1 MYKNEITEAV
11 TNLDNIVSVTGPVV
25 LNKCKIIN
33 FQKFNEIEDEVKK
46 EKWEAVMLINKCIEH
61 TMRYERELRKSKDEM
76 TEEEQYLIKEDF
88 YKKYLFSLGE
98 EKSTRLIN
106 LIDSMI
112 FNNELDKF
120 GGETSENISIS

>member
-1 MYKNEITEAV
+1 MYKNKISEAV
-11 TNLDNIVSVTGPVV
+11 TNLANIVSVTGPVV
-25 LNKCKIIN
+25 LNKHKIIN
-33 FQKFNEIEDEVKK
+33 LQKFNEIDEEVKK

-76 TEEEQYLIKEDF
+76 TEEEQYFIKEDF